1 MILSPFAGLLSARF
15 GSKRMLQAGLLLAAA
30 GLAAAGLSST
40 LPLLVGMSIVYIAG
54 ISILI
59 PVLISLIGLLAGERR
74 GPAITI
80 YSLMLFTGAS
90 AGPQAALSLMH
101 AGGGLTAFEAL
112 AALLLA
118 AFGISCFIRT
128 PEL

>member
-1 MILSPFAGLLSARF
+1 
-15 GSKRMLQAGLLLAAA
+15 
-30 GLAAAGLSST
+30 
-40 LPLLVGMSIVYIAG
+40 
-54 ISILI
+54 
-59 PVLISLIGLLAGERR
+59 
-74 GPAITI
+74 
-80 YSLMLFTGAS
+80 MLFTGAS
-90 AGPQAALSLMH
+90 AGPQVALSLMH